1 MSTKTKKP
9 ILSVGEQ
16 RVYDFMLEHKGITT
30 YQANHELGETRLSAR
45 IFEIKAA
52 GVKVEDVWIDV
63 KNRYKEHRR
72 VKKYYVAGSAR

>member
-9 ILSVGEQ
+9 IMSVGEQ

-45 IFEIKAA
+45 IFEINAA
-52 GVKVEDVWIDV
+52 GVKIDEQ
-63 KNRYKEHRR
+63 KTGNLKM
-72 VKKYYVAGSAR
+72 GG